1 MALAEVRDSEPAPL
15 LEDTWSAGNDSG
27 TGCNVGVLMVVEV
40 VVKTDV
46 GPEDMSLQTSNE
58 ALHLWFFCYMRLRKT
73 LLKYTLE
80 LFNSFRTCS
89 DPELLLI
96 FLRLQQQIGDGRGP
110 AAAQ

>member
-1 MALAEVRDSEPAPL
+1 
-15 LEDTWSAGNDSG
+15 
-27 TGCNVGVLMVVEV
+27 
-40 VVKTDV
+40 
-46 GPEDMSLQTSNE
+46 
-58 ALHLWFFCYMRLRKT
+58 MRLRKT